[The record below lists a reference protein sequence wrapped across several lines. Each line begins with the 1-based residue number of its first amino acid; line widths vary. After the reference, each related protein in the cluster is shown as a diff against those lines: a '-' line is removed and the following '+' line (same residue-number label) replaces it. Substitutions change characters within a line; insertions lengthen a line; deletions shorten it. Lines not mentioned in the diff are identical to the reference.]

1 MTIQDLFIYSIYVYD
16 LGLAIVLKKKTLTYH
31 RLQYSFLFRFF
42 TLIFFLKQTK
52 FLCSFT
58 YMMYKFDFFQGLFFS
73 SFLLSLPY
81 LYLLSGTLIIY
92 TKEREKEKR
101 IEFVF
106 FF

>member
-16 LGLAIVLKKKTLTYH
+16 LGLAIVEKKLI
-31 RLQYSFLFRFF
+31 LPNFSLSVFL
-42 TLIFFLKQTK
+42 LSSFFLKKTNQI
-52 FLCSFT
+52 S
-58 YMMYKFDFFQGLFFS
+58 MFFYIHAYDDVVQVRFFS
-73 SFLLSLPY
+73 GVVFSLSVSLPY

-106 FF
+106 FL